1 MRILI
6 KNFVSLKSFVALFLS
21 ITTLGVNASANT
33 AIVTTI
39 NPLTFL
45 IQEVAGN
52 TTKVQ
57 TLLPNQSPHVS
68 SLKPSQVDMLHH
80 ARILFYVN
88 ENLETFIPKISH
100 QLKHAQLIN
109 IVEELDLDLLDSTH
123 KHEEHDKHN
132 EREHNEHRHHDE
144 HKHDEHKGHE
154 HHDEHDKHKGH
165 DHDEHNHAGKDNH
178 IWLSP
183 AIAKQIVTL
192 AAKKLSKT
200 YPQHATTYQANAQTM
215 LQKLNTL
222 DTKLEKQLHTHSHNK
237 FIIFH
242 NAYNYLLHA
251 YHLENNVVSTAK
263 NSNLSLH
270 KMLELQQVI
279 KKEGVSCVFTD
290 KKYNQ
295 RTMQKLIKNTNIT
308 HKTLNPLGDVNRDD
322 YFSLIQNIAHSFK
335 SCL

>member
-6 KNFVSLKSFVALFLS
+6 KNYISLKSFVALFLS
-21 ITTLGVNASANT
+21 ITTLGMNASANT

-123 KHEEHDKHN
+123 KHDDHENHDKHNKHSEYEYEYEYEEHHEHNEHDKH
-132 EREHNEHRHHDE
+132 EEHADHNEH
-144 HKHDEHKGHE
+144 K
-154 HHDEHDKHKGH
+154 
-165 DHDEHNHAGKDNH
+165 HAGKDNH

-192 AAKKLSKT
+192 AAEKLSKA

-215 LQKLNTL
+215 LKKLNTL

-270 KMLELQQVI
+270 KMLELQQTI

-308 HKTLNPLGDVNRDD
+308 HKTLNPLGDANHDD
-322 YFSLIQNIAHSFK
+322 YMSLINNIANSFAG
-335 SCL
+335 CL